1 MPQFTLL
8 LNAWPGPGLAFPFAC
23 LVADV
28 NYPGP
33 ILDTSYKAEL
43 LQPTSL
49 SMVTSLKKNKVYY
62 FYLMCVAYVYVNGL
76 HVYLAPTDARG
87 G

>member
-8 LNAWPGPGLAFPFAC
+8 LNARPGPGLAAFPFSC

-33 ILDTSYKAEL
+33 IPDTTYKAEL
-43 LQPTSL
+43 VQPTSL
-49 SMVTSLKKNKVYY
+49 SMATSLKKKGGGIYY
-62 FYLMCVAYVYVNGL
+62 FYFICVLPMC
-76 HVYLAPTDARG
+76 T
-87 G
+87 